1 MADVVQCTGSYFTR
15 ALLSILQTHGAA
27 FNQAS
32 RVQVSTSPEE
42 ICGTT
47 HQGGMAKERS
57 YKRRGKT
64 WSAVDALIGCL
75 NVNWVE
81 GDSEM
86 NVRAN
91 NVDGEGGSR
100 RNRTK
105 CLLPRSTGRNWLLNC
120 ERIGRYFSGCCQWR
134 SKESQRSRCVLCCIL
149 HYQYTMS
156 NASNNKA
163 YQRSRSL
170 ESRVCGTATVR
181 FNTSPL
187 VSQLTYPAA
196 QFRSARHL

>member
-1 MADVVQCTGSYFTR
+1 MWPTSSNALAATLQGRCCRFCRHMAPLSTKRQESKSARHQRKYVVPHTKEEWPRRGHTR
-15 ALLSILQTHGAA
+15 G
-27 FNQAS
+27 NW
-32 RVQVSTSPEE
+32 
-42 ICGTT
+42 
-47 HQGGMAKERS
+47 
-57 YKRRGKT
+57 RGKT

-75 NVNWVE
+75 NVNRVE

-134 SKESQRSRCVLCCIL
+134 SSKESHRSRCVLCCIL
-149 HYQYTMS
+149 HYQYHVQHFEQQSLSTITIIGIEGLWYRDCAFQHL
-156 NASNNKA
+156 ASGFPTDLA
-163 YQRSRSL
+163 
-170 ESRVCGTATVR
+170 C
-181 FNTSPL
+181 
-187 VSQLTYPAA
+187 
-196 QFRSARHL
+196 SAI